1 MSENKLDLKELL
13 NYVDPSA
20 LDYQEWA
27 EVGMALKY
35 EGYDPHVWDEWS
47 QRDAGRYHEG
57 ETYKKWESF
66 NDTGITGAT
75 ITMLAK
81 DGGWQSKRSNK
92 NHHALD
98 WNSTISAEDLVIV
111 DHDWLESKAIQEPNE
126 NNWSPVDQI
135 IEYLNTLFEP
145 NDYVSYVF
153 DWHEGH
159 DGRPKPNRGVFTKTA
174 DNIIKEL
181 SKWRKDHDAL
191 NAIGFAMG
199 DYTPEVGAWVRFNPL
214 DGQGVYDDNVTD
226 YRYALIESDSQE
238 IEKQYAIYSELELP
252 IKVLVHS
259 GNKSLHAIVEIN
271 ANSPQQYKERVNY
284 IYEVCEQNGL
294 RLDKQNRNASRLSRL
309 PGVERNGNKQ
319 FIVDKN
325 IGKESYTEWE
335 EWIEAVNDDL
345 PDPESLADSFFNL
358 PPKAPELIHGMLR
371 QGHKMLLAGPSKAG
385 KSISLI
391 ELTIAIAEGMPWL
404 GWPTTQGRVLY
415 VNLELDEASALHRF
429 KEIYEALG
437 WQPNNLDNID
447 IWNLRG
453 KTAPMDKLAPKLI
466 RRSEKRGYIAVIID
480 PIYKVLTGDEN
491 SAEAMAY
498 FTNQFDKIATEL
510 NSAVIYAHHHSKG
523 AQGGKKSMDRSSG
536 SGVFARDPDAI
547 IDLVELELTE
557 GIKQVQTD
565 RLVLD
570 IYLKW
575 FREKNPKYYYE
586 HVSRDDIQSVK
597 AMTDHAN
604 KGLKEYLNDINGESL
619 NAVERAKLISA
630 WRVEGTLR
638 EFAKFAPRNMWFDYP
653 VHEVDETGLLNSA
666 EPEDESPGWKKG
678 ASKNK
683 GKDTKETRKQA
694 RMKALEEGF
703 EAVEV
708 DGKADI
714 DEVAESVGVT
724 DRTVRRHIEEHP
736 NYKIIDGL
744 MISVDNDKD
753 TK

>member
-1 MSENKLDLKELL
+1 MTENKLDLKELL
-13 NYVDPSA
+13 NYVDPST
-20 LDYQEWA
+20 LDYQEWT
-27 EVGMALKY
+27 EVGMALKT
-35 EGYDPHVWDEWS
+35 EGYSPDVWDEWS
-47 QRDAGRYHEG
+47 QRDGGRYYEG
-57 ETYKKWESF
+57 ETYKKWDSF
-66 NDTGITGAT
+66 NDSGITGAT

-81 DGGWQSKRSNK
+81 DGGWQPKGSSNK

-98 WNSTISAEDLVIV
+98 WNSTISDELVVV
-111 DHDWLESKAIQEPNE
+111 DHDWLENKAVHQPNQK
-126 NNWSPVDQI
+126 NWSPVDQI
-135 IEYLNTLFEP
+135 IEYMNILFEP

-181 SKWRKDHDAL
+181 SKWRKQYDDL
-191 NAIGFAMG
+191 DAIGFAMG
-199 DYTPEVGAWVRFNPL
+199 DYDPDVGAWVRFNPL
-214 DGQGVYDDNVTD
+214 DGQGINDENVTD
-226 YRYALIESDSQE
+226 YRYALIESDAQE

-284 IYEVCEQNGL
+284 IYEVCEKNGL

-319 FIVDKN
+319 FIVDKH

-345 PDPESLADSFFNL
+345 PDPESLADFYHNL
-358 PPKAPELIHGMLR
+358 PNKSPELIHGMLR

-429 KEIYEALG
+429 KDIYDALG

-491 SAEAMAY
+491 SAEDMAY

-510 NSAVIYAHHHSKG
+510 KSAVIYAHHHSKG
-523 AQGGKKSMDRSSG
+523 AQGNKSSMDRSSG

-547 IDLVELELTE
+547 IDLIELEITD
-557 GIKQVQTD
+557 GIKNVHTD

-570 IYLKW
+570 IYARW
-575 FREKNPKYYYE
+575 FREKNPEYYFE
-586 HVSRDDIQSVK
+586 HISRDDMENIKS
-597 AMTDHAN
+597 MTDHAD
-604 KGLKEYLNDINGESL
+604 KGLKPYLNEINGETL
-619 NAVERAKLISA
+619 NMVEKAKHISA

-638 EFAKFAPRNMWFDYP
+638 EFAKFEPRNMWFDYP
-653 VHEVDETGLLNSA
+653 IHSIDETGLLAKA
-666 EPEDESPGWKKG
+666 EPESEGAPWKK
-678 ASKNK
+678 ATDKRK
-683 GKDTKETRKQA
+683 KTAEDRKKE
-694 RMKALEEGF
+694 RMDALEEGF
-703 EAVEV
+703 KSVEENGV
-708 DGKADI
+708 ADI
-714 DEVAESVGVT
+714 DEVAEAVGKAEKT
-724 DRTVRRHIEEHP
+724 IRRHVKEHP
-736 NYKIIDGL
+736 NFEIEDGE
-744 MISVDNDKD
+744 IVFKE
-753 TK
+753 

>member
-13 NYVDPSA
+13 NYIDPA
-20 LDYQEWA
+20 QLDYQEWA
-27 EVGMALKY
+27 EVGMALKH
-35 EGYDPHVWDEWS
+35 EGYEPYVWDEWS
-47 QRDAGRYHEG
+47 RRDPARYHDG

-66 NDTGITGAT
+66 NNTGITGAT

-81 DGGWQSKRSNK
+81 QGGWEPRSNRK

-98 WNSTISAEDLVIV
+98 WNSTISEELVVV
-111 DHDWLESKAIQEPNE
+111 DHDWLENKTVQEPNE
-126 NNWSPVDQI
+126 NTWSPVDQI
-135 IEYLNTLFEP
+135 IEYLNILFEP

-159 DGRPKPNRGVFTKTA
+159 DGRPKPNRGVYQKTA

-181 SKWRKDHDAL
+181 TKWRKSYDDL
-191 NAIGFAMG
+191 DAIGYAMG
-199 DYTPEVGAWVRFNPL
+199 DYDPEVGAWVRFNPL
-214 DGQGVYDDNVTD
+214 DGQGIYDDNVTD

-309 PGVERNGNKQ
+309 PGVERKGNKQ
-319 FIVDKN
+319 FIVDKH

-345 PDPESLADSFFNL
+345 PDPESLADFYHNL
-358 PPKAPELIHGMLR
+358 PEKSPELIHGMLR

-429 KEIYEALG
+429 KDIYDALG
-437 WQPNNLDNID
+437 WAPNNLDNID

-466 RRSEKRGYIAVIID
+466 RRSEKRDYIAVIID

-491 SAEAMAY
+491 SAEDMAY

-510 NSAVIYAHHHSKG
+510 KSAVIYAHHHSKG

-547 IDLVELELTE
+547 IDLVELELTD
-557 GIKQVQTD
+557 GMKNVHQD

-570 IYLKW
+570 IYAKW
-575 FREKNPKYYYE
+575 FREKNPAYYFE
-586 HVSRDDIQSVK
+586 HISRDDMQSIK
-597 AMTDHAN
+597 AMTDHAD
-604 KGLKEYLNDINGESL
+604 KGLKEYLNEINGETL
-619 NAVERAKLISA
+619 NMVERAKLISA

-638 EFAKFAPRNMWFDYP
+638 EFAKFEPRNMWFDYP
-653 VHEVDETGLLNSA
+653 IHTIDDTGLLKNA
-666 EPEDESPGWKKG
+666 EPESEVPGWKK
-678 ASKNK
+678 ATSKNK
-683 GKDTKETRKQA
+683 ENKKTRKQQ
-694 RMKALEEGF
+694 RLEALEEGY
-703 EAVEV
+703 EAVAEK
-708 DGKADI
+708 GKADI
-714 DEVAESVGVT
+714 KEVGEAIGIA
-724 DRTVRRHIEEHP
+724 DRTVRNHVKEHP
-736 NYKIIDGL
+736 EFEINDGY
-744 MISVDNDKD
+744 IVRKED
-753 TK
+753 